1 MSSPTHTDND
11 KNKFELA
18 SSVENAIEEILD
30 QYPGRDVETLM
41 MCLNMVMRY
50 ILMESN
56 PLVLNQVVLNSL
68 STWMEHVQSQYEEPE
83 ETEEAMLIY
92 TRKGFDGDPQ
102 DLFDADT
109 EDTLPN

>member
-1 MSSPTHTDND
+1 MSIPPHSDND
-11 KNKFELA
+11 KNRFELA
-18 SSVENAIEEILD
+18 SSVEDAIQQVLEE
-30 QYPGRDVETLM
+30 YPGRDVETLM
-41 MCLNMVMRY
+41 VCLNMVMRY

-68 STWMEHVQSQYEEPE
+68 STWMEHVQAKYEEPE
-83 ETEEAMLIY
+83 VIEEVMLIY

-102 DLFDADT
+102 DLLDAFS